1 MVTIQANSQA
11 APAART
17 EEEDVVLGQLL
28 RVIIDDIGWLIAIAA
43 AVIAMAVFY
52 CFIAKPVYT
61 ADTQVRVEPSD
72 YTSQALTQTQTGA
85 NISSG
90 SSTGSLP
97 TDAEIQMIKSRS
109 VVEPVV
115 KQFKLNT
122 TVTPVMLP
130 LIGSLSARL
139 ATPGTP
145 ARPWFGLS
153 NWLSNFAWGG
163 EVINLDSIEV
173 TPELEGKKLTLTAL
187 DNDRYVVSTPDG
199 ARLLEGT
206 VGQVEQGGGV
216 KLLVNKLVARP
227 GTRFKVVRLN
237 DLDAIS
243 GFQNAIQ
250 VQEQGKQTG
259 VIDISLEDNDPEHAA
274 AIANAVA
281 QSYLREHVATK
292 QADAS
297 KMLDFLRSEQ
307 PRLKS
312 DLENAEAA
320 LTAYQSKSGSINASD
335 EAKIYLD
342 GSVQYEQQI
351 SALQLQ
357 IASLQQRFGDQ
368 HPVLIAARQQLAQLQ
383 GERAKYDTK
392 FRDLPATEVKAV
404 QLQRDAKVAEDIYVL
419 LLNRIQELS
428 VQRVGTG
435 GNVHIVDPA
444 LRPGNPSK
452 PKKLLI
458 VSAASLLGII
468 LGTGFVLMRRNM
480 FKGIVDPDQIE
491 RSFQL
496 PVYGLVPLSPEQLA
510 LEKRAPVRG
519 GTRLREVL
527 ANSRPKDLTVESLRS
542 LRTSLQ
548 FSVMD
553 ARNRVVMLT
562 GSVPGVGK
570 SFLTANLAVL
580 LAHSG
585 KRVLMI
591 DGDMRR
597 GALERHL
604 GGPQENGFSELL
616 SGQISLDEAI
626 RATEV
631 DNLHFMSCGRR
642 PPNPSELLMSPRLG
656 QYLEGLSN
664 RYDVLLIDTPPVLA
678 VTDAA
683 IIGSHAG
690 STFLVLRSGMHT
702 EGEIA
707 DALKRLRNAGVRV
720 QGGVFNGVPARTR
733 GNYGYGY
740 ANVREYLSA

>member
-1 MVTIQANSQA
+1 MVSTQQAISQP

-28 RVIIDDIGWLIAIAA
+28 RVIFDDIGWLVMIAA
-43 AVIAMAVFY
+43 VVVGAAVFY
-52 CFIAKPVYT
+52 CFVAKPVYT
-61 ADTQVRVEPSD
+61 ADTQVRVEQQD
-72 YTSQALTQTQTGA
+72 YTTQALTQTQSGA
-85 NISSG
+85 NVTSG
-90 SSTGSLP
+90 QQGSLP
-97 TDAEIQMIKSRS
+97 TDAEIQMIQSRS
-109 VVEPVV
+109 VLEPVV
-115 KQFKLNT
+115 KQFKLNFT
-122 TVTPVMLP
+122 AAPVALP
-130 LIGSLSARL
+130 VIGSLAARL
-139 ATPGTP
+139 ATPGSP
-145 ARPWFGLS
+145 ARPWFGLKDY
-153 NWLSNFAWGG
+153 AWGG
-163 EVINLDSIEV
+163 EVLNIESIQV
-173 TPELEGKKLTLTAL
+173 APELESKKLTLTAL
-187 DNDRYVVSTPDG
+187 DDNRYVISGPDG
-199 ARLLEGT
+199 GRLLEGT
-206 VGQVEQGGGV
+206 VGQRVQGGGV
-216 KLLVNKLVARP
+216 TLLVNELKARP
-227 GTRFKVVRLN
+227 GERFKVMRLN
-237 DLDAIS
+237 DLDAVAA
-243 GFQNAIQ
+243 FQNAVK

-259 VIDISLEDNDPEHAA
+259 VIDISLEGHDPQAA
-274 AIANAVA
+274 ADIANAVA
-281 QSYLREHVATK
+281 QSYLREHVASK

-307 PRLKS
+307 PRLKA
-312 DLENAEAA
+312 DLERAEAA

-368 HPVLIAARQQLAQLQ
+368 HPVLVAARQQLAQLQ
-383 GERAKYDTK
+383 GERAKYDAK
-392 FRDLPATEVKAV
+392 FRNLPGTEVKAV

-435 GNVHIVDPA
+435 GNVHIVDVA
-444 LRPGNPSK
+444 MRPGAPSK

-458 VSAASLLGII
+458 ISAAAMLGII

-491 RSFQL
+491 RTFDL
-496 PVYGLVPLSPEQLA
+496 PVYGLVPLSAEQAA
-510 LEKRAPVRG
+510 LEKRAPTRG

-527 ANSRPKDLTVESLRS
+527 ANVAPKDLTVESLRS

-548 FSVMD
+548 FSVAD
-553 ARNRVVMLT
+553 ARNRVVVLT

-597 GALERHL
+597 GALERYL
-604 GGPQENGFSELL
+604 GGSQANGFSELL

-631 DNLHFMSCGRR
+631 DNLHFISCGRR
-642 PPNPSELLMSPRLG
+642 PPNPSELLMSPRLN
-656 QYLEGLSN
+656 QYLEGLAK
-664 RYDVLLIDTPPVLA
+664 RYDILLVDTPPVLA

-683 IIGSHAG
+683 ILSGHAG
-690 STFLVLRSGMHT
+690 STFLVLRSGIHT
-702 EGEIA
+702 EAEIA
-707 DALKRLRNAGVRV
+707 DTLKRLRNAGVHV
-720 QGGVFNGVPARTR
+720 TGGVFNGVSARAH
-733 GNYGYGY
+733 GKYAYGY
-740 ANVREYLSA
+740 AAVQEYLSA

>member
-1 MVTIQANSQA
+1 MTIQANSQA

-145 ARPWFGLS
+145 ARPWFGIS
-153 NWLSNFAWGG
+153 NWLSSYAWGG
-163 EVINLDSIEV
+163 EVINIDSVEV
-173 TPELEGKKLTLTAL
+173 APELEG
-187 DNDRYVVSTPDG
+187 S
-199 ARLLEGT
+199 

-216 KLLVNKLVARP
+216 KLLVSKLVARP

-307 PRLKS
+307 PRLKA

-458 VSAASLLGII
+458 VSAASLLGVI

-510 LEKRAPVRG
+510 LEKRGPVRG

-527 ANSRPKDLTVESLRS
+527 ANARPKDLTVESLRS

-597 GALERHL
+597 GALERYL

-616 SGQISLDEAI
+616 SGQIALDEAI

-631 DNLHFMSCGRR
+631 DNLHFISCGRR

-683 IIGSHAG
+683 IIGGHAG

-707 DALKRLRNAGVRV
+707 EALKRLRNAGVRV

>member
-1 MVTIQANSQA
+1 MSTQANSYA
-11 APAART
+11 ATAART

-43 AVIAMAVFY
+43 AVIAIAVFY
-52 CFIAKPVYT
+52 CYVAKPTYT

-72 YTSQALTQTQTGA
+72 YTSQALTQTQSGA
-85 NISSG
+85 NINSG
-90 SSTGSLP
+90 SSAGSLP

-115 KQFKLNT
+115 KEFKLNFSVSP
-122 TVTPVMLP
+122 VTLPVLGN
-130 LIGSLSARL
+130 LAARL

-145 ARPWFGLS
+145 SRPWLGMS
-153 NWLSNFAWGG
+153 SYAWGG
-163 EVINLDSIEV
+163 EVVNVDSVQV
-173 TPELEGKKLTLTAL
+173 TPALEGKKLTLTAL
-187 DNDRYVVSTPDG
+187 DNNRYAVTGPDG
-199 ARLLEGT
+199 QRLVEGT
-206 VGQVEQGGGV
+206 VGQTAQGGGV
-216 KLLVNKLVARP
+216 TLLVTQLAARP
-227 GTRFKVVRLN
+227 GTRFTVVRMN

-243 GFQNAIQ
+243 AFQNAVQ

-259 VIDISLEDNDPEHAA
+259 IIDISLENTDPTLAA
-274 AIANAVA
+274 AVANAVA
-281 QSYLREHVATK
+281 ESYLREHVATK

-307 PRLKS
+307 PRLKG

-444 LRPGNPSK
+444 LRPGKPSK

-458 VSAASLLGII
+458 ISAASLLGVI
-468 LGTGFVLMRRNM
+468 LGTGFVLLRRNM

-496 PVYGLVPLSPEQLA
+496 PVYGLVPLSTEQA
-510 LEKRAPVRG
+510 VLEKRPLRG

-527 ANSRPKDLTVESLRS
+527 ANARPKDLTVESLRS

-553 ARNRVVMLT
+553 ARNRVIMFT

-580 LAHSG
+580 LASSG

-616 SGQISLDEAI
+616 SGQIALDEAI

-631 DNLHFMSCGRR
+631 DNLHFISCGRR
-642 PPNPSELLMSPRLG
+642 PPNPSELLMSPRLS
-656 QYLEGLSN
+656 QYLEGLAS

-683 IIGSHAG
+683 IIGGHAG
-690 STFLVLRSGMHT
+690 STFLVLRSGMHS
-702 EGEIA
+702 EGELA
-707 DALKRLRNAGVRV
+707 DTLKRLRNAGVRV
-720 QGGVFNGVPARTR
+720 QGGIFNGVPARAR
-733 GNYGYGY
+733 GSYGYGY
-740 ANVREYLSA
+740 DAVQEYLSA

>member
-1 MVTIQANSQA
+1 MSMQITPQA

-28 RVIIDDIGWLIAIAA
+28 RVIFDDIGWLIAIAA
-43 AVIAMAVFY
+43 AVIAIAVFY
-52 CFIAKPVYT
+52 CYVAKPVYS
-61 ADTQVRVEPSD
+61 ADTQVRVEPAD

-85 NISSG
+85 SINSG
-90 SSTGSLP
+90 SSTSLP
-97 TDAEIQMIKSRS
+97 TDAEIEMIKSRS

-115 KQFKLNT
+115 KQFKLNFSVAP
-122 TVTPVMLP
+122 VTIPVL
-130 LIGSLSARL
+130 GSLANRL

-145 ARPWFGLS
+145 ARPWFGLDA
-153 NWLSNFAWGG
+153 FAWGG
-163 EVINLDSIEV
+163 EIADVDSVEV
-173 TPELEGKKLTLTAL
+173 DPSLEGRKLTMTA
-187 DNDRYVVSTPDG
+187 VSNGRFVIDG
-199 ARLLEGT
+199 PGGERLLEG
-206 VGQVEQGGGV
+206 VAGQTAQGNGV
-216 KLLVNKLVARP
+216 TILVNRLVARP
-227 GTRFKVVRLN
+227 GTRFVVVRMN
-237 DLDAIS
+237 DLDAVS
-243 GFQNAIQ
+243 AFQNAIQ

-259 VIDISLEDNDPEHAA
+259 VIDISLSDNDPGHAA
-274 AIANAVA
+274 EIANAIA
-281 QSYLREHVATK
+281 QSYLRVHVESK

-312 DLENAEAA
+312 DLEHAEAA

-335 EAKIYLD
+335 EAKIYLE

-351 SALQLQ
+351 TAMQLQ
-357 IASLQQRFGDQ
+357 IASLQQRFGDA
-368 HPVLIAARQQLAQLQ
+368 HPLLIAARKQLAELQ
-383 GERAKYDTK
+383 GEREKYDTR

-435 GNVHIVDPA
+435 GNVHIVDA
-444 LRPGNPSK
+444 AMRPGKPSK

-458 VSAASLLGII
+458 VSAASLLGLI
-468 LGTGFVLMRRNM
+468 LGTGFVLLRRNL
-480 FKGIVDPDQIE
+480 FKGIVDADQIE
-491 RSFQL
+491 RSFHL
-496 PVYGLVPLSPEQLA
+496 PVYGLVPLSTEQMV
-510 LEKRAPVRG
+510 LEKRAPTRG
-519 GTRLREVL
+519 GTRMREVL
-527 ANSRPKDLTVESLRS
+527 ANAYPKDLTVESLRS

-570 SFLTANLAVL
+570 SFLTVNLAML

-604 GGPQENGFSELL
+604 GGSPENGFSELL

-626 RATEV
+626 RATEI
-631 DNLHFMSCGRR
+631 DNLHFISCGRR

-656 QYLEGLSN
+656 QYLDGLSK

-683 IIGSHAG
+683 IIGGHAG
-690 STFLVLRSGMHT
+690 STFLVLRSGIHS

-707 DALKRLRNAGVRV
+707 DTLKRLRNAGVRV
-720 QGGVFNGVPARTR
+720 QGGIFNAVPQRAR
-733 GNYGYGY
+733 GSYAYGYS
-740 ANVREYLSA
+740 AAQEYLSA

>member
-1 MVTIQANSQA
+1 MQIIPQA

-28 RVIIDDIGWLIAIAA
+28 RVILDDIVWLLAIAA
-43 AVIAMAVFY
+43 AVIGIAVFY
-52 CFIAKPVYT
+52 CYVAKPVYT
-61 ADTQVRVEPSD
+61 ADTQVRVEPAD

-85 NISSG
+85 AINSG
-90 SSTGSLP
+90 SSASLP
-97 TDAEIQMIKSRS
+97 TDAEIAMIKSRS

-115 KQFKLNT
+115 DKFKLNFS
-122 TVTPVMLP
+122 VAPVSLP
-130 LIGSLSARL
+130 VLGNLANRL

-145 ARPWFGLS
+145 AKPWLGLDK
-153 NWLSNFAWGG
+153 FAWGG
-163 EVINLDSIEV
+163 EIADIDSIDV
-173 TPELEGKKLTLTAL
+173 TPALEGKKLTLTAL
-187 DNDRYVVSTPDG
+187 SNGRFVLHSPDG
-199 ARLLEGT
+199 ERLLEGVAGET
-206 VGQVEQGGGV
+206 AQGNGV
-216 KLLVNKLVARP
+216 TLLVNRLVARP
-227 GTRFKVVRLN
+227 GTRFTVVRMN
-237 DLDAIS
+237 NLDAITA
-243 GFQNAIQ
+243 FQNAIT
-250 VQEQGKQTG
+250 VQEEGKQTG
-259 VIDISLEDNDPEHAA
+259 VIDIALEDTDAVRAA
-274 AIANAVA
+274 EIANALA
-281 QSYLREHVATK
+281 QSYLRVHVASK

-307 PRLKS
+307 PRLKA

-335 EAKIYLD
+335 EAKIYLE

-357 IASLQQRFGDQ
+357 IASLQQRFGDA
-368 HPVLIAARQQLAQLQ
+368 HPVLIAAHKQLTELE
-383 GERAKYDTK
+383 GERAKYDTR

-419 LLNRIQELS
+419 LLNRIQELA

-435 GNVHIVDPA
+435 GNVHIVDA
-444 LRPGNPSK
+444 AMRPGKPAK

-458 VSAASLLGII
+458 ISAASLLGLIV
-468 LGTGFVLMRRNM
+468 GTGFVLMRRNM
-480 FKGIVDPDQIE
+480 FKGIVDADQIE
-491 RSFQL
+491 RAFQL
-496 PVYGLVPLSPEQLA
+496 PVFGLVPMSTEQTA
-510 LEKRAPVRG
+510 LEKRAPIRG
-519 GTRLREVL
+519 GTRMREVL
-527 ANSRPKDLTVESLRS
+527 ANVHPKDLTVESLRS

-570 SFLTANLAVL
+570 SFITANLAVL

-597 GALERHL
+597 GTLERYL
-604 GGPQENGFSELL
+604 GGSQENGFSELL
-616 SGQISLDEAI
+616 SGQISLDESI

-631 DNLHFMSCGRR
+631 DNLHFISCGRR

-656 QYLEGLSN
+656 QYLEGLSQ

-683 IIGSHAG
+683 IIGGHAG
-690 STFLVLRSGMHT
+690 STFLVLRSGMHS

-707 DALKRLRNAGVRV
+707 DTLKRLRNAGVRV
-720 QGGVFNGVPARTR
+720 QGGIFNAVPQRAR
-733 GNYGYGY
+733 GSYAYGY
-740 ANVREYLSA
+740 AAAQEYLSA